1 MSAEVLFP
9 LPSDSIAVTSDDCY
23 TPRWVFD
30 AMGLHFDLDV
40 AAPPGGPWH
49 VPCDRYYTAEDDGL
63 TQPWDGLVW
72 CNPPYSRYAPWAA
85 RWASHARGVLVGLA
99 AARSPGRRDALR
111 AADVVAFIDP
121 KFERAGLPPRDI
133 PQAVFVAFRGVGT
146 EPAERLAAADPYG
159 AVLYGRP
166 TNPSPATDPETGR
179 RGGESSDVGAWGSAS
194 AAGPDAASPP

>member
-1 MSAEVLFP
+1 MFRDNGSRLASMTENHLFA

-49 VPCDRYYTAEDDGL
+49 VPAKRYYTAEDDGL
-63 TQPWDGLVW
+63 SQPWEGLVW
-72 CNPPYSRYAPWAA
+72 CNPPYSEAERWAA
-85 RWASHARGVLVGLA
+85 EWAAHPTGCFMTQVASRQRWRNWVY
-99 AARSPGRRDALR
+99 R
-111 AADVVAFIDP
+111 AADAIYIGQVEFQRPDGTTL
-121 KFERAGLPPRDI
+121 KFGWTPI
-133 PQAVFVAFRGVGT
+133 SVAFRGVGT

-166 TNPSPATDPETGR
+166 A
-179 RGGESSDVGAWGSAS
+179 
-194 AAGPDAASPP
+194 

>member
-1 MSAEVLFP
+1 MSGTLFS
-9 LPSDSIAVTSDDCY
+9 LPSDAIAVTSDDCY

-63 TQPWDGLVW
+63 AQPWDGLVW
-72 CNPPYSRYAPWAA
+72 CNPPYSNMTAWVEAWSRHDRGCLMGMVWPNKWFAA
-85 RWASHARGVLVGLA
+85 VIQ
-99 AARSPGRRDALR
+99 
-111 AADVVAFIDP
+111 AADAMTFAAVEFIRPDG
-121 KFERAGLPPRDI
+121 KALKLR
-133 PQAVFVAFRGVGT
+133 QQVFVAFRGVGT

-166 TNPSPATDPETGR
+166 PT
-179 RGGESSDVGAWGSAS
+179 SA
-194 AAGPDAASPP
+194 